1 MLFVAL
7 WWGQLVSDRF
17 GDSENMLLYA
27 FVLMGIPG
35 HVMGIADW
43 FGRDSR
49 GWSSSAVSKI
59 LGIATLVI
67 GILLVRGYLFG

>member
-1 MLFVAL
+1 
-7 WWGQLVSDRF
+7 
-17 GDSENMLLYA
+17 MLLYA